1 MKRTNVVIDL
11 SIEDYIKSYIE
22 KTELNKTKVYNKNEV
37 EKVGMDSCNSIDT
50 FKAIQSISK
59 AYNLAI
65 KNVNDKI
72 DETVIIL
79 GRNYVIMPV
88 VDVKTNVENKIITK
102 NDIVRILKDMFI
114 NHEYYNDYV
123 AIQVQSAWFVLDN
136 EINVLDPVNHKTS
149 ILRSYALLYFV
160 DKNIFSNFQE
170 IFSKCKIINPR
181 FKALFFERKYKYE
194 LDMNGNLREIEL
206 NKKSFLVKW
215 LHERKFVLKE
225 IFKIFCKKLNRGI

>member
-1 MKRTNVVIDL
+1 MKKISVVIDL
-11 SIEDYIKSYIE
+11 SKKDYIESYIE
-22 KTELNKTKVYNKNEV
+22 KTEFNKTKIYNKNEV
-37 EKVGMDSCNSIDT
+37 EKLGMDGCNNIDT
-50 FKAIQSISK
+50 FKTIQSISK

-65 KNVNDKI
+65 KNVNDKV

-79 GRNYVIMPV
+79 GRDYVIMPV
-88 VDVKTNVENKIITK
+88 VDVKNNMENEIITK
-102 NDIVRILKDMFI
+102 NDIVRILKDMVI

-149 ILRSYALLYFV
+149 ILRCYALLYFV

-170 IFSKCKIINPR
+170 IFSKCGIINPR

-194 LDMNGNLREIEL
+194 LDMNGNFREIEL
-206 NKKSFLVKW
+206 NKKLFLAKW

-225 IFKIFCKKLNRGI
+225 IFKILIKKFTKD

>member
-1 MKRTNVVIDL
+1 MKKTNVVIDL
-11 SIEDYIKSYIE
+11 SIKDYIKSYIE
-22 KTELNKTKVYNKNEV
+22 KTELNKTKIYNKNKV
-37 EKVGMDSCNSIDT
+37 EKIGLEGGNTIDT

-65 KNVNDKI
+65 KNVNDKV

-79 GRNYVIMPV
+79 GRDYVIMPV
-88 VDVKTNVENKIITK
+88 VDVKTNMENKIITK
-102 NDIVRILKDMFI
+102 NDIVRILKDMVI

-170 IFSKCKIINPR
+170 IFSKCGIINPR

-194 LDMNGNLREIEL
+194 LDMHGNLVEREL
-206 NKKSFLVKW
+206 NKKSFLAKW
-215 LHERKFVLKE
+215 LHERKFVLRE
-225 IFKIFCKKLNRGI
+225 ILRILRKKFT